1 MKQYEAPRVTTIG
14 SVADL
19 TQAQGAGERLD
30 ADFPAGTPKPDL
42 TFS

>member
-1 MKQYEAPRVTTIG
+1 VRKYEAPRVTTIG

-19 TQAQGAGERLD
+19 TQGLSYGSHLD
-30 ADFPAGTPKPDL
+30 ADFPAGTPKGEL